1 AGIFNN
7 TQDFDPGP
15 GVYNM
20 TSTAHMQSFIVKLS
34 GNGNFIWARQ
44 FGNSLVVSSGSKIAE
59 LRTDPKGN
67 ILMTGS
73 FSGTCDFDPGTG
85 SFMMTNSSGS
95 SSDGYFCKLD
105 RDGNFV
111 WAKSI
116 GQTGGYNHYVLPYGM
131 DIDGSGN
138 MIITGTFIGN
148 YDFDPGPATN
158 FIFANPG
165 DCFILKLDG
174 DGDFVWVKTMGN
186 EEYEMGI
193 DLVIDSEDNIYVAAS
208 LGVGVDLDPGP
219 GQYIFDGAE
228 SGAVPILKLD
238 PAGNFVYAAPF
249 SGINGGSPSFRRL
262 AIDPERN
269 IYVTGTLYG
278 IVDFD
283 PGPGVYEMDALYD
296 QAPFVLK
303 LAHCKNIT
311 RSTLD
316 IIACSNYTLNNTT
329 YDSSGTYTQTLMN
342 TFGCDSIITLNLV
355 LQKKLVDVN
364 HTICTG
370 DTYLVGGSL
379 QTVSGVY
386 YDTLQTSIG
395 CDSIVRT
402 TLLVNAL
409 PVPSLGNDRNLCSGT
424 TTTLQPGNFDSYL
437 WNDGSTA
444 TTLSVN
450 TPGLYWV
457 TVTNQFNCVASD
469 SLRIMEMIALPAD
482 FLQQPDTICAGKQ
495 IDIGTSKNFSSYAW
509 STGSS
514 AQTISAGEPGLITL
528 TVIDQNGCKGTDSVY
543 VYTKQCITGLYFP
556 NAFTPDRNGKNDF
569 FRPVIYGNVTK
580 YKLAIFNRWGG
591 LVFETTD
598 PLKGWDGRVNGIVQS
613 NALLAW
619 TCIYQLEGSEAKTV
633 RGTVLIVK

>member
-1 AGIFNN
+1 MPRLLLFLCFFTGSVRCQIPELMWAKGFFENNVSNPSVYSNGRSVAVDAQGNVYSVGIFNESVDFDPGPGVFTMVGGDQFHNGIYLSKLDRDGNFAWAVQVPTSLEFGQMEVKIDSDGNVYLASDIMSTVDMDPGPGVLTMSPTGGRDVFVAKYSPAGNLIWAKQFGGPGDTIGNFTSFDIDPDNNLIIAGIFNN

-131 DIDGSGN
+131 DIDGSGS

-148 YDFDPGPATN
+148 YDFDPGPGTS
-158 FIFANPG
+158 FVFANPG

-174 DGDFVWVKTMGN
+174 NGDFVWVKTMGN
-186 EEYEMGI
+186 EEFDMGI

-208 LGVGVDLDPGP
+208 LSMGVDLDPGP
-219 GQYIFDGAE
+219 GQHIFNGAE
-228 SGAVPILKLD
+228 SGAAPIIKFD

-249 SGINGGSPSFRRL
+249 RGVNGGNASFRRM

-278 IVDFD
+278 IADFD

-296 QAPFVLK
+296 QAPFVFK
-303 LAHCKNIT
+303 LGHCKNIT

-342 TFGCDSIITLNLV
+342 TSGCDS
-355 LQKKLVDVN
+355 
-364 HTICTG
+364 
-370 DTYLVGGSL
+370 
-379 QTVSGVY
+379 
-386 YDTLQTSIG
+386 
-395 CDSIVRT
+395 
-402 TLLVNAL
+402 
-409 PVPSLGNDRNLCSGT
+409 
-424 TTTLQPGNFDSYL
+424 
-437 WNDGSTA
+437 
-444 TTLSVN
+444 
-450 TPGLYWV
+450 
-457 TVTNQFNCVASD
+457 
-469 SLRIMEMIALPAD
+469 
-482 FLQQPDTICAGKQ
+482 
-495 IDIGTSKNFSSYAW
+495 
-509 STGSS
+509 
-514 AQTISAGEPGLITL
+514 
-528 TVIDQNGCKGTDSVY
+528 
-543 VYTKQCITGLYFP
+543 
-556 NAFTPDRNGKNDF
+556 
-569 FRPVIYGNVTK
+569 
-580 YKLAIFNRWGG
+580 
-591 LVFETTD
+591 
-598 PLKGWDGRVNGIVQS
+598 
-613 NALLAW
+613 
-619 TCIYQLEGSEAKTV
+619 
-633 RGTVLIVK
+633 